1 MTSRTN
7 SRTNGTDG
15 QGGGGGG
22 GGDGGGNSPSQRA
35 LIAHAIKASRTT
47 RQERAKM
54 RDAIRGLDRIRQ
66 LHEQTDNPAI
76 PPQPFIEELRRPTRA
91 RRRTIV
97 VMVDG
102 DRVPLLLNPQGKADP
117 EREQWLWDYVR
128 ALVREGAAG

>member
-7 SRTNGTDG
+7 SSTTGDDN
-15 QGGGGGG
+15 QGGRDDN
-22 GGDGGGNSPSQRA
+22 GDSQSSKQT
-35 LIAHAIKASRTT
+35 LIARAIKASRTT

-76 PPQPFIEELRRPTRA
+76 PPQPFVDELRRPTRA

-102 DRVPLLLNPQGKADP
+102 DRVPLLLNPQGRADP

>member
-7 SRTNGTDG
+7 SSTNSTDG
-15 QGGGGGG
+15 QGGGGDGSGG
-22 GGDGGGNSPSQRA
+22 SPGQQA

-47 RQERAKM
+47 RQDRARM
-54 RDAIRGLDRIRQ
+54 RDAIRGLDRIGQ
-66 LHEQTDNPAI
+66 PHQPPENPSV
-76 PPQPFIEELRRPTRA
+76 PPQRFIEELRRPTRA

-102 DRVPLLLNPQGKADP
+102 DRVPILLNPQGKTDP
-117 EREQWLWDYVR
+117 DREQWLWDYIR

>member
-7 SRTNGTDG
+7 SSTNGPDDR
-15 QGGGGGG
+15 GG
-22 GGDGGGNSPSQRA
+22 GGDNGNSPSRQT

-47 RQERAKM
+47 RQERAMM
-54 RDAIRGLDRIRQ
+54 RDTLRGLDRIRR
-66 LHEQTDNPAI
+66 LYEQPDNPTV
-76 PPQPFIEELRRPTRA
+76 PPQRFVDELRRPVRA

-117 EREQWLWDYVR
+117 DREQYLWDYIR
-128 ALVREGAAG
+128 ALVREGTAG

>member
-7 SRTNGTDG
+7 SSTSGPDDP
-15 QGGGGGG
+15 G
-22 GGDGGGNSPSQRA
+22 GGDRNGDSSSQQT

-47 RQERAKM
+47 REERDMM
-54 RDAIRGLDRIRQ
+54 RKAIRGLDRIGK
-66 LHEQTDNPAI
+66 LYEQSENPDI
-76 PPQPFIEELRRPTRA
+76 PPQRFVEELRRPVRA

-102 DRVPLLLNPQGKADP
+102 DRVPILLNPQGKADP
-117 EREQWLWDYVR
+117 DREQWLWDYVR

>member
-7 SRTNGTDG
+7 SNTNGDDN
-15 QGGGGGG
+15 QGGGDDNGG
-22 GGDGGGNSPSQRA
+22 SQGSEQT

-47 RQERAKM
+47 RQQRAKM
-54 RDAIRGLDRIRQ
+54 RNVIRGLDRIRQ
-66 LHEQTDNPAI
+66 LNEQTDNPAI
-76 PPQPFIEELRRPTRA
+76 PPQRFIEELRRPARA

-97 VMVDG
+97 VLVDG